1 MANSSSA
8 STSSALQPVAEVV
21 AVEPMVAVP
30 AASTTKNDTKPPPR
44 VDADDADD
52 ECDICCGMS
61 DEKRKIAD
69 RGAGAVLLLGVGIGV
84 CYGIS
89 AACPGCC

>member
-1 MANSSSA
+1 MAG
-8 STSSALQPVAEVV
+8 STSSVQQPEVA
-21 AVEPMVAVP
+21 PMAAVP
-30 AASTTKNDTKPPPR
+30 AASTTKNG
-44 VDADDADD
+44 DADD